1 MTKKISEMS
10 REDLERIVKCTVAW
24 NLKEGNPVQFD
35 KKFLSL
41 YDNVEVEYNENEK
54 QIDFKSAKVK

>member
-1 MTKKISEMS
+1 MS

-41 YDNVEVEYNENEK
+41 YDDIEVEYNENEK
-54 QIDFKSAKVK
+54 QIDFKSVKVK